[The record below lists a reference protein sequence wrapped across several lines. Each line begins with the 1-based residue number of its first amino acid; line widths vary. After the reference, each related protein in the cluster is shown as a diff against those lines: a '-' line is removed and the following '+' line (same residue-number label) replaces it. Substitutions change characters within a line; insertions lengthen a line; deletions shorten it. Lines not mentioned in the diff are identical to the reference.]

1 MSNVISFKY
10 DDVKDRNF
18 NIAYVKH
25 VEYYYNLIK
34 KEGTDIFLKDI
45 IKTLGLDFGSLNP
58 LYKLVYNQNELID
71 FGVSDQ
77 DVIDY
82 INGKKDHVILTFNIT
97 I

>member
-34 KEGTDIFLKDI
+34 KEGTDIFLKDV